1 MLIHYIRTP
10 KKKHAV
16 IDHKMD
22 NYCGARII
30 ETGRDPI
37 GVIVAIAKNKVGWSL
52 CSSRDKFDKERGKMI
67 AQRRAEAYGTDLDKT
82 FESAPYSI
90 RLDIQKMC
98 ERSQKYFK

>member
-22 NYCGARII
+22 NHCGARII
-30 ETGRDPI
+30 ETGGELT
-37 GVIVAIAKNKVGWSL
+37 GVIVAIGRNRVGWSL
-52 CSSRDKFDKERGKMI
+52 CSPYDKFDKEYGKMI
-67 AQRRAEAYGTDLDKT
+67 AQRRAEAYGTDLNKT